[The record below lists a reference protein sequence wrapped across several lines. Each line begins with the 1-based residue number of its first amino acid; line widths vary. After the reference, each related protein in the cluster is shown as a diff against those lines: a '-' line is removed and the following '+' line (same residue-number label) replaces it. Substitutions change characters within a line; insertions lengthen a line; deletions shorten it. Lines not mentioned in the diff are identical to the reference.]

1 MVGHSEDGFC
11 TKPTA
16 HGNRQQRWGG
26 AGVRSG
32 KHRRLGGT
40 ATTATGDSRRSTG
53 NAANRSAGASR
64 VLFFVGE
71 AARSCCRC
79 CWAAAPVPRVLEK
92 QQVVVLRHATRGQP
106 PEPGQDRAA
115 ERHGNVL
122 PSAPENVGSP
132 CCCHREPA
140 SRAGGGP
147 RPTALDTTTT
157 AARAA
162 RGDGRQ
168 PRREHR
174 HRWRPPAA
182 PTHENKSGGQLP
194 ATSPTASAIS
204 FLPTVQQRGRVGH
217 LQSPSH
223 RTISWKG
230 VYQEESPISH
240 FGGPEA
246 GQFTITPFLCRYR
259 KERRISSAITLSRS
273 P

>member
-1 MVGHSEDGFC
+1 MASVGSRSS
-11 TKPTA
+11 A
-16 HGNRQQRWGG
+16 
-26 AGVRSG
+26 VRSDA
-32 KHRRLGGT
+32 HQN
-40 ATTATGDSRRSTG
+40 AGDSAAARQRRQRVCTG
-53 NAANRSAGASR
+53 FPGCFSF
-64 VLFFVGE
+64 LGE
-71 AARSCCRC
+71 AAGACCRC
-79 CWAAAPVPRVLEK
+79 CRGCSCSCVLEN
-92 QQVVVLRHATRGQP
+92 RAGAR
-106 PEPGQDRAA
+106 ERAA
-115 ERHGNVL
+115 WRSTTAERPVAANRRTGPGRRSWKALRRLAGHAEDPAATGK
-122 PSAPENVGSP
+122 STRQT
-132 CCCHREPA
+132 RE
-140 SRAGGGP
+140 SRGP
-147 RPTALDTTTT
+147 ALDTTTT

-174 HRWRPPAA
+174 HRWRPPTA

-217 LQSPSH
+217 VQSPRH
-223 RTISWKG
+223 RTISWNG